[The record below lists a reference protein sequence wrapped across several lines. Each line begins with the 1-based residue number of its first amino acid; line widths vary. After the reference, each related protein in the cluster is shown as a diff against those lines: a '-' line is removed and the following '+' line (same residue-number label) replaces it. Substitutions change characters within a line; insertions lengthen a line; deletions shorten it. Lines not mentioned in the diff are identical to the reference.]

1 MSKYE
6 LSMDV
11 VKTISKFF
19 EVKKKNYIGINVSLN
34 GMVEIIQVSPSTHE
48 VVKYANSHVAYDVRM
63 REIEDYINFQE
74 TLESLFREIHID
86 PKDSDVVVC
95 LPNVYFNFMDM
106 PSDLTNE
113 EIETAIVSEAENNYV
128 IRTTTPKV
136 SFFKLLKQ
144 NEEKSDSVRYAVGAL
159 QENVVLKTQEILEE
173 MGCNIVAIETSN
185 SALIRGLIWS
195 KYFKTNVLTNVILI
209 SPNSFCIFTLNG
221 EDWND
226 YTEIPMP
233 IQSYD
238 DLEIYQNIINAI
250 NEAMESNPSEAM
262 LIVSE
267 VENVSAEL
275 LATKLNFNGEIGFI
289 EKNKY
294 SSYPVT
300 KVNLNILPEYVNKIT
315 PEAVGVSVY
324 NYMQNVYPLNYS
336 TTNVANLDK
345 TVTIEFKG
353 QIIVVTNR
361 LMQSITLAVGLSI
374 LIIFAGV
381 FFLLTYTINA
391 QDKVI
396 QKYNEE
402 ASALQAKLDSFTGNS
417 KKVDIRLIQFDMLQ
431 QNRMEKLYYDSIS
444 IDKPHN
450 LWLTKYY
457 TNSNGA
463 VLIKGEASSVSVVY
477 DFFKNVKSMVLD
489 SDILLTKLEFKDAE
503 NVDSLYNNGG
513 QIYEFELSNAK
524 YNNVLATLNTNN
536 NGQNSQNG
544 TNVSSPASVANGA
557 STNQV
562 QNSNVSP
569 KMEPVSAPPSQ
580 MPSR

>member
-1 MSKYE
+1 
-6 LSMDV
+6 MDV

-19 EVKKKNYIGINVSLN
+19 EVKRKNYIGITVSLN
-34 GMVEIIQVSPSTHE
+34 GMVEIIQINPATHE
-48 VVKYANSHVAYDVRM
+48 VVKYANSHVAYDARM
-63 REIEDYINFQE
+63 REIEDFINFQE
-74 TLESLFREIHID
+74 TLENLFREIHIE
-86 PKDSDVVVC
+86 PKDSDVIVC
-95 LPNVYFNFMDM
+95 LPNIYFNFMNM
-106 PSDLTNE
+106 PSDLSNE

-144 NEEKSDSVRYAVGAL
+144 DEANPEQIRYAVGAI

-195 KYFKTNVLTNVILI
+195 KYFKANVLTNVILI

-226 YTEIPMP
+226 YIEIPMP

-250 NEAMESNPSEAM
+250 NESIESNPSEAM

-275 LATKLNFNGEIGFI
+275 LAAKLNFNGEIGFI

-324 NYMQNVYPLNYS
+324 NYVTNIYPLNFS
-336 TTNVANLDK
+336 TTNVTNQDK
-345 TVTIEFKG
+345 TVTVEFKG
-353 QIIVVTNR
+353 QIIVVTNK
-361 LMQSITLAVGLSI
+361 LMQSITMAIVLSI
-374 LIIFAGV
+374 FIIFLGV
-381 FFLLTYTINA
+381 FFLLTYTMNA
-391 QDKVI
+391 QDKIV
-396 QKYNEE
+396 QKYSDE
-402 ASALQAKLDSFTGNS
+402 AADLDKKLSSFAGAS

-431 QNRMEKLYYDSIS
+431 NNRMEKLYYDSIS

-457 TNSNGA
+457 TDSNGA
-463 VLIKGEASSVSVVY
+463 VLIKGEAASVSVVY
-477 DFFKNVKSMVLD
+477 EFFKNVKSMVLD
-489 SDILLTKLEFKDAE
+489 SDILLTKLEFKDSE
-503 NVDSLYNNGG
+503 NVDSLYNNGR
-513 QIYEFELSNAK
+513 QIYVFELSNAK
-524 YNNVLATLNTNN
+524 YNTVLTSLASEGENSQNN
-536 NGQNSQNG
+536 KNGANGQN
-544 TNVSSPASVANGA
+544 NVGQAAGGQTSSSSSPTPTPSP
-557 STNQV
+557 
-562 QNSNVSP
+562 SP
-569 KMEPVSAPPSQ
+569 KMEPVSAPPKQ
-580 MPSR
+580 MPTR

>member
-1 MSKYE
+1 
-6 LSMDV
+6 
-11 VKTISKFF
+11 
-19 EVKKKNYIGINVSLN
+19 
-34 GMVEIIQVSPSTHE
+34 
-48 VVKYANSHVAYDVRM
+48 M
-63 REIEDYINFQE
+63 RIEDFINFQE
-74 TLESLFREIHID
+74 TLEGLFKEIRIE
-86 PKDSDVVVC
+86 PKDSDVIVC
-95 LPNVYFNFMDM
+95 LPNIYFNFMNM
-106 PSDLTNE
+106 PSDLSNE

-144 NEEKSDSVRYAVGAL
+144 DEANPDQVRYAVSAI

-195 KYFKTNVLTNVILI
+195 KYFKANVLTNVILI
-209 SPNSFCIFTLNG
+209 SPNSFCIFTLDG

-238 DLEIYQNIINAI
+238 EMEIYQNIINAI
-250 NEAMESNPSEAM
+250 NESMESNPSEAM

-324 NYMQNVYPLNYS
+324 NYVANIYPLNFA
-336 TTNVANLDK
+336 TTNVINQEKA
-345 TVTIEFKG
+345 VTIEFKG
-353 QIIVVTNR
+353 QIIVVTNK
-361 LMQSITLAVGLSI
+361 LMQSITLAVVLSI
-374 LIIFAGV
+374 LIVFAGI

-391 QDKVI
+391 QDKVV
-396 QKYNEE
+396 QKYNDE
-402 ASALQAKLDSFTGNS
+402 ASSLQAKLESFAGAS

-431 QNRMEKLYYDSIS
+431 NNRTEKLYYDSIS
-444 IDKPHN
+444 VDKPHN

-457 TNSNGA
+457 TDSNGA

-477 DFFKNVKSMVLD
+477 EFFKNVKSMVLD
-489 SDILLTKLEFKDAE
+489 SDILLTKLKFKDSE
-503 NVDSLYNNGG
+503 NVDSLYNNGH
-513 QIYEFELSNAK
+513 QLYVFELSNAK
-524 YNNVLATLNTNN
+524 YNNVLATLSPNGND
-536 NGQNSQNG
+536 GQNNQSQNG
-544 TNVSSPASVANGA
+544 ANAVNSTSGANGA
-557 STNQV
+557 TNNQP
-562 QNSNVSP
+562 QNTNVP
-569 KMEPVSAPPSQ
+569 KMEPVSAPPKQ
-580 MPSR
+580 MPTR

>member
-1 MSKYE
+1 
-6 LSMDV
+6 MDII
-11 VKTISKFF
+11 KTISKFF

-34 GMVEIIQVSPSTHE
+34 GMVEIIQINPSTHE
-48 VVKYANSHVAYDVRM
+48 VVKYANAHVAYDSRM
-63 REIEDYINFQE
+63 REIEDFINFQE
-74 TLESLFREIHID
+74 TLESLFKEILIE
-86 PKDSDVVVC
+86 PKDSDVIVC
-95 LPNVYFNFMDM
+95 LPNVYFDFMDM
-106 PSDLTNE
+106 PSDLSNE
-113 EIETAIVSEAENNYV
+113 EVETAILSEAENNYV

-144 NEEKSDSVRYAVGAL
+144 DETNPDKIRYVVSAI

-195 KYFKTNVLTNVILI
+195 KYFKANVQTNVILI

-221 EDWND
+221 EDWNN

-250 NEAMESNPSEAM
+250 NESIESNPSEAM

-300 KVNLNILPEYVNKIT
+300 KANLNILPEYVNKIT

-324 NYMQNVYPLNYS
+324 SYVSNIYPLNFS
-336 TTNVANLDK
+336 NTNIDNQDK
-345 TVTIEFKG
+345 TVTVEFKG
-353 QIIVVTNR
+353 QVIVVTNR
-361 LMQSITLAVGLSI
+361 LMQSIILAVVLSI
-374 LIIFAGV
+374 FIIFCGV

-391 QDKVI
+391 QDKIV
-396 QKYNEE
+396 QKYSNEAAE
-402 ASALQAKLDSFTGNS
+402 LDKKLSNFAGAS

-431 QNRMEKLYYDSIS
+431 NNRMEKLYYDSIS

-457 TNSNGA
+457 TDSTGA
-463 VLIKGEASSVSVVY
+463 VLIKGEAVSVSVVY
-477 DFFKNVKSMVLD
+477 EFFKNVKSMVLD
-489 SDILLTKLEFKDAE
+489 SDILLTKLEYKDSE

-513 QIYEFELSNAK
+513 QLYVFELSNAK
-524 YNNVLATLNTNN
+524 YNEVLAKSTSDTGND
-536 NGQNSQNG
+536 SQNNQNDDNKNKARSG
-544 TNVSSPASVANGA
+544 VASVN
-557 STNQV
+557 
-562 QNSNVSP
+562 P
-569 KMEPVSAPPSQ
+569 KMEPVSAPPKQ
-580 MPSR
+580 MPTR

>member
-1 MSKYE
+1 
-6 LSMDV
+6 MDV

-19 EVKKKNYIGINVSLN
+19 EVKKKNYIGITVSLN
-34 GMVEIIQVSPSTHE
+34 GMVEIIQINPSTHE
-48 VVKYANSHVAYDVRM
+48 VVKYASSHVAYDTKM
-63 REIEDYINFQE
+63 REIEDFINFQE
-74 TLESLFREIHID
+74 TLENLFREIHIE
-86 PKDSDVVVC
+86 PKDSDVIVC
-95 LPNVYFNFMDM
+95 LPNIYFNFMNM
-106 PSDLTNE
+106 PSDLSNE

-144 NEEKSDSVRYAVGAL
+144 DEANPDQARYAVSAI

-195 KYFKTNVLTNVILI
+195 KYFKANVLTNVILI

-226 YTEIPMP
+226 YAEIPMP

-250 NEAMESNPSEAM
+250 NESMESNPSEAM

-324 NYMQNVYPLNYS
+324 NYMPNIYTLNFV
-336 TTNVANLDK
+336 TTNLANVDK
-345 TVTIEFKG
+345 TVTVEFNG
-353 QIIVVTNR
+353 QILVVTNK
-361 LMQSITLAVGLSI
+361 LMQSITFAIILSVF
-374 LIIFAGV
+374 IIFAGV
-381 FFLLTYTINA
+381 FFLLSYTINA
-391 QDKVI
+391 QDKIV
-396 QKYNEE
+396 QKYNDE
-402 ASALQAKLDSFTGNS
+402 ANDLQVKLESFAGST

-431 QNRMEKLYYDSIS
+431 NNRMEKLYYDSIS

-457 TNSNGA
+457 TDSNGA

-477 DFFKNVKSMVLD
+477 EFFKNVKSMVLD

-503 NVDSLYNNGG
+503 NVDSLYNSGG
-513 QIYEFELSNAK
+513 QIYEFELSNTK
-524 YNNVLATLNTNN
+524 YNNVLAALSANSEDGKNN
-536 NGQNSQNG
+536 EQNG
-544 TNVSSPASVANGA
+544 ANVQNPAPVANGA
-557 STNQV
+557 SNTNNQP
-562 QNSNVSP
+562 QNTNVP
-569 KMEPVSAPPSQ
+569 KMEPVSAPPKQ
-580 MPSR
+580 MPTR

>member
-1 MSKYE
+1 MG
-6 LSMDV
+6 V
-11 VKTISKFF
+11 IKTISKFF
-19 EVKKKNYIGINVSLN
+19 EVKKKNYIGITVSLN
-34 GMVEIIQVSPSTHE
+34 GMVEIIQINPSTHE
-48 VVKYANSHVAYDVRM
+48 VVKYANSHVVYDARM
-63 REIEDYINFQE
+63 REIEDFINFQE
-74 TLESLFREIHID
+74 TLENLFREIHID
-86 PKDSDVVVC
+86 PKDSDVIVC
-95 LPNVYFNFMDM
+95 LPNVYFNFMNM
-106 PSDLTNE
+106 PSELSNE

-144 NEEKSDSVRYAVGAL
+144 DGANPEQVRYAVSAI

-185 SALIRGLIWS
+185 SALIRGLVWA
-195 KYFKTNVLTNVILI
+195 KYFKANVLTNVVLI

-226 YTEIPMP
+226 YSEIPMP

-250 NEAMESNPSEAM
+250 NESMESNPSEAM
-262 LIVSE
+262 LIISE

-324 NYMQNVYPLNYS
+324 NYIPNIYPLNFV
-336 TTNVANLDK
+336 TTSLTNQDK

-353 QIIVVTNR
+353 QILVVTNK
-361 LMQSITLAVGLSI
+361 LMQSITFAIVLSI
-374 LIIFAGV
+374 FIIFAGV
-381 FFLLTYTINA
+381 FFLLTYIINA
-391 QDKVI
+391 QDKIV
-396 QKYNEE
+396 QKYNDE
-402 ASALQAKLDSFTGNS
+402 AASLESKLSNFAGSS

-431 QNRMEKLYYDSIS
+431 NNRIKKLYYDSIS

-457 TNSNGA
+457 TDSNGA

-477 DFFKNVKSMVLD
+477 EFFKNVKSMVLD
-489 SDILLTKLEFKDAE
+489 SDILLTKLEFKDSD
-503 NVDSLYNNGG
+503 NVDSLYNNG
-513 QIYEFELSNAK
+513 QQLYVFELSNAK
-524 YNNVLATLNTNN
+524 YSNTMTNLSLEN
-536 NGQNSQNG
+536 NGQNNQNG
-544 TNVSSPASVANGA
+544 VN
-557 STNQV
+557 V
-562 QNSNVSP
+562 QNNSGQAEVKTPSSTTSSNIP
-569 KMEPVSAPPSQ
+569 KMEPISAPPKQ
-580 MPSR
+580 MPTR